1 MLLTSF
7 APRAAAL
14 GAGLGVDRGTSAV
27 YGEAEIRSSTAFQ
40 LSSLLTLLGAGVA
53 GALGGDGYEVLVGG
67 AAQGVLLEAD
77 LLEPGAL
84 QARLPRAPGVGVQ
97 GWGFGVWG

>member
-53 GALGGDGYEVLVGG
+53 GAL
-67 AAQGVLLEAD
+67 
-77 LLEPGAL
+77 